1 MEQVL
6 AMKDVHLPFLMCMEL
21 CTAKSPGKIIGYQDR
36 TPDAFGQGQSQSI
49 NGLYVEGVSLTHG
62 RNPRKHIWTF
72 AAALHE
78 IGNVLPA
85 LLYPCT
91 NRNVTA
97 SATPPPCFVGND
109 NFCDTGS
116 TEQAHTIFYGDDPLW
131 DGAGCGLLNDCCDF
145 INPPWFLKRLPFPTA
160 DDTETRFCHS
170 VADFEDTPGEVLEIY
185 IQRLEYSSLSMS
197 YTRVIEHANNIM
209 YCLL

>member
-1 MEQVL
+1 MEGGCRWSNWTWPTAVTNVHLVPHWGLIYPSAYVEQVL

-21 CTAKSPGKIIGYQDR
+21 CTAKSPGKIIGYQDW

-85 LLYPCT
+85 LLCPCT

-97 SATPPPCFVGND
+97 SATPPPCFVGTTTSVILVAQSKLIPFFMVMIHCGMEQVVD
-109 NFCDTGS
+109 FLMTAVISS
-116 TEQAHTIFYGDDPLW
+116 T
-131 DGAGCGLLNDCCDF
+131 LLGF
-145 INPPWFLKRLPFPTA
+145 
-160 DDTETRFCHS
+160 
-170 VADFEDTPGEVLEIY
+170 
-185 IQRLEYSSLSMS
+185 
-197 YTRVIEHANNIM
+197 
-209 YCLL
+209 